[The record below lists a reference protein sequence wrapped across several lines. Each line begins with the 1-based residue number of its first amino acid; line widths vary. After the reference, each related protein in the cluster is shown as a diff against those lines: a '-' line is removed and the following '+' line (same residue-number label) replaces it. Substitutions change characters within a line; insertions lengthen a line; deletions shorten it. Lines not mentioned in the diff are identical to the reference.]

1 MSRRILRLRRRSIAR
16 WPLAALLAGLLCLA
30 LAPGV
35 RAQDA
40 DSAASLS
47 ADELADMG
55 EAAKPV
61 QELRP
66 LKSKTVVLIFDVSG
80 SMNSNHM
87 LKRARQA
94 AANIVRY
101 AVRPGDEVDLFTF
114 GSGYHTKRQKIESG
128 DDKSAVL
135 QAIPTATGEG
145 EGTNIRHPHHEALK
159 LLEPEMLRPAAIIIL
174 TDSYNDEPKPEDPTY
189 PDYLRYYTP
198 GGMLTKYPKT
208 PENRDY
214 ERLLRELV
222 VSGKVKQYGIGIN
235 IAEDGRPIER
245 LPQAAP
251 PPVEAPAATP
261 APAPPAPKPAES
273 SFPYV
278 WVGLGALVLI
288 GGTVLLLQSTKPT
301 ALRIT
306 GGPGG
311 VKDFQVK
318 NGQPVRLGGDGAN
331 FAPDAYP
338 LPGIAQPIALIKASR
353 GIMTLMPPATKGSA
367 GAGSN
372 EKGGAR
378 VYHNGVPLDS
388 EAPLHFGDEVRITA
402 PTDTGATREYRL
414 KFDDPRKGY

>member
-1 MSRRILRLRRRSIAR
+1 MSPTLRRCYIPV
-16 WPLAALLAGLLCLA
+16 PLFWAVLFAALLLLV
-30 LAPGV
+30 APPRV
-35 RAQDA
+35 RAQESAGGDA
-40 DSAASLS
+40 DLS
-47 ADELADMG
+47 AEEIADMG

-66 LKSKTVVLIFDVSG
+66 LKNKTVVLIFDVSG
-80 SMNSNHM
+80 SMRSNHM

-101 AVRPGDEVDLFTF
+101 AVRPGDEIVLCTF
-114 GSGYHTKRQKIESG
+114 GAGYSTKRQQIESG
-128 DDKSAVL
+128 DDKATVL
-135 QAIPTATGEG
+135 QAIPTATSEG
-145 EGTNIRHPHHEALK
+145 SGTNIRRPHHEALK
-159 LLEPEMLRPAAIIIL
+159 LLEQEMPRQAAIIVL
-174 TDSYNDEPKPEDPTY
+174 TDSYNDEPKPDDSTY

-214 ERLLRELV
+214 ERLLQELV

-235 IAEDGRPIER
+235 FSSDGRPIER

-251 PPVEAPAATP
+251 PPVEAPAITPTP
-261 APAPPAPKPAES
+261 APVVPKEKES
-273 SFPYV
+273 TFPYV

-288 GGTVLLLQSTKPT
+288 GGTALFLQSAKPT

-306 GGPGG
+306 GGPNGT
-311 VKDFQVK
+311 KDFQVK
-318 NGQPVRLGGDGAN
+318 GGQAVRLGGDGAN

-338 LPGIAQPIALIKASR
+338 LPGVAQPLALIKAAR
-353 GIMTLMPPATKGSA
+353 GMMSLTPAGKGNG

-378 VYHNGVPLDS
+378 VYHNGIPLDG
-388 EAPLHFGDEVRITA
+388 EAPLHYGDEIRVSV
-402 PTDTGATREYRL
+402 PTDTGTNREYRL